1 MKRDTRKVMTITLD
15 QAVNVMGGE
24 RDIERLKRGEIVDV
38 SGSLRRL
45 DTRDLEPGQLELTMR

>member
-15 QAVNVMGGE
+15 QAINVMGGE

-45 DTRDLEPGQLELTMR
+45 DKGELEPGQLELTMR

>member
-38 SGSLRRL
+38 SGCLRRL
-45 DTRDLEPGQLELTMR
+45 DKGDLEPGQLELTMR